1 MRKREIGVSVYPD
14 LRPFDEIREYLKLA
28 SSYGCTRVFSSM
40 FSAEGTNEE
49 IIAYFRTFIA
59 CAHEYGMKVS
69 LDVNPVFMKK
79 IGADYDDVSLFHK
92 IGCDIIRMDMSYG
105 REKDLVLCR
114 NPYGI
119 QIQLNASFQAVQ
131 EVAYLKENGVSRSQ
145 LMLGHN
151 FYPQRYTALKWKS
164 FLDTNRE
171 LEQYGYA
178 IEAFVSSTAENT
190 HGVWDARDGLP
201 TVEKLRDLPIDLQ
214 ARILFA
220 TGNVEN
226 LLIGN
231 AYASEKEFRALQG
244 VTALPRRFEDSV
256 MYETARKM
264 GFGMK
269 EIEEEKVLRVELEPD
284 ISENERWYVL
294 DFFPQ
299 SDMGDSSEWIWRSR
313 YGRFVNHDRPV
324 VPRAY
329 EGEFF
334 PAGSVLI
341 VNDNYR
347 HYAGEVQIARREI
360 RNDGQR
366 NLIGKLAAHEEEM
379 LEMINDG
386 DFVRFEEA

>member
-1 MRKREIGVSVYPD
+1 MKKREIGVSVYPD
-14 LRPFDEIREYLKLA
+14 LRPFSEIRDYLKLA
-28 SSYGCTRVFSSM
+28 SAYGCTRVFSSM

-49 IIAYFRTFIA
+49 IIDYFREFIA
-59 CAHEYGMKVS
+59 CAHECGMKVS

-79 IGADYDDVSLFHK
+79 IGADYDNIGLFHE

-119 QIQLNASFQAVQ
+119 QIQLNASFQAIQ
-131 EVAYLKENGVSRSQ
+131 EVAYLKENGVTRGQ

-151 FYPQRYTALKWKS
+151 FYPQRYTALKWKN

-178 IEAFVSSTAENT
+178 VEAFISSTAENT
-190 HGVWDARDGLP
+190 HGVWDAKDGLP

-231 AYASEKEFRALQG
+231 AYASEEEFRALQG
-244 VTALPRRFEDSV
+244 VMAAPRRFEDSV
-256 MYETARKM
+256 MYEAARKM

-284 ISENERWYVL
+284 LSENEKWYVL

-324 VPRAY
+324 APRAY
-329 EGEFF
+329 DGAYF

-379 LEMINDG
+379 LEMVKDG
-386 DFVRFEEA
+386 DFVRFTEA